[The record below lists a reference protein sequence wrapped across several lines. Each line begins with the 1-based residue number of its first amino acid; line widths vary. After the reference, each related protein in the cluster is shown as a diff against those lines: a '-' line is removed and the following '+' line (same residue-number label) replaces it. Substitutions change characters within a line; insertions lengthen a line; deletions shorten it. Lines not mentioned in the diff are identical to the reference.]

1 MYAIRLHE
9 FGPPENLRYER
20 VDDPQPG
27 PGQVRIRVAAAGVHF
42 IDTRI
47 RAGQPGPMPP
57 PALPQ
62 IPGREVG
69 GTVDAVGGGTDE
81 SWLGRRVVAH
91 LGEASGG
98 YAELAV
104 VSAEELLPVPADPA
118 TPAGP
123 AGQLSDE
130 AAVAMLGT
138 GRTTVAILDAAQLT
152 AGDVVLVTAAAGGIG
167 SLLVQAGRNAGATV
181 VGLAGG
187 PAKVDRV
194 RELGADLAVDY
205 TEPGWDQRVREG
217 LGGRE
222 PTVALDGVGGEAGRT
237 TLELLGVGGRILF
250 FGNASGELTRL
261 STGDLF
267 SRGLT
272 ASAAIGARLARVPGG
287 LRQLA
292 VRALAEAAAGRL
304 VPLVDKPY
312 PLAEAAAAHAALERR
327 ATMGK
332 VVLVP

>member
-9 FGPPENLRYER
+9 FGPPENLRYEQ

-62 IPGREVG
+62 IPGREVSG
-69 GTVDAVGGGTDE
+69 VVDAVGDGTDE

-98 YAELAV
+98 YAALAA
-104 VSAEELLPVPADPA
+104 VSVAELLPVPD
-118 TPAGP
+118 G
-123 AGQLSDE
+123 LSDE

-138 GRTTVAILDAAQLT
+138 GRTTVAILDAARLT
-152 AGDVVLVTAAAGGIG
+152 ADDVVLVTAAAGGIG
-167 SLLVQAGRNAGATV
+167 SLLVQAGRNAGATI

-205 TEPGWDQRVREG
+205 TESGWDQRVRDG

-327 ATMGK
+327 STMGK